1 MVEFQFTIGIG
12 FEQHPHNKHMFS
24 IDSVCDTKI
33 SGHGV
38 NKKEFLRYITER
50 GWGDGGE
57 VWDLYGFKLI
67 NRGRCTLFFCNSE
80 MTLLNTPIVW
90 VVVMN
95 CL

>member
-12 FEQHPHNKHMFS
+12 FEQHPQNEHMFS

-50 GWGDGGE
+50 GWGDGE
-57 VWDLYGFKLI
+57 
-67 NRGRCTLFFCNSE
+67 
-80 MTLLNTPIVW
+80 
-90 VVVMN
+90 
-95 CL
+95 

>member
-1 MVEFQFTIGIG
+1 MRRQRKKNQSEILNWFVIFVVEFQFTIRIG

-50 GWGDGGE
+50 GWGDGG
-57 VWDLYGFKLI
+57 
-67 NRGRCTLFFCNSE
+67 
-80 MTLLNTPIVW
+80 
-90 VVVMN
+90 
-95 CL
+95 